1 MEKRLI
7 IAVALSFLVILSFN
21 ALSPKSV
28 QAPVAQET
36 ANAPA
41 AQVAHHPIDSSV
53 TEPVIPFIV
62 SEEETAIET
71 DKYILT
77 FSDIGGSLKSIALKE
92 YENSDDGLPLDLV
105 TGAQQKEAIFAM
117 ESSILV
123 GNLSK
128 RTFKIVENKNNI
140 LSYRYI
146 SPGNFEITKKYVF
159 YKTNDYIELRLSIK
173 NIGTQVIGRE
183 YDLIGASQVQQS
195 GKIMGRKFLE
205 IDSMVDG
212 ALLVT
217 TKVKN
222 GEQFIKGIISWTG
235 IRERYFSVILKPIQ
249 EVDGVILRQADKTNL
264 VTGIR
269 TKALTIYP
277 GQSVED
283 LYVLYAGPNE
293 IARLKSLGFGLE
305 QSINFGKLG
314 GISKVLLAAL
324 QGLHKVVRN
333 WGVAI
338 ILLTA
343 LVNVVLFPLTK
354 KSFLSMRK
362 MQEIQPHIEKLKKL
376 HKDSPQK
383 LQKAQAELFR
393 EFKINPLGGCLP
405 MLLQIPIFWALY
417 QALMRSI
424 ELKGANFLWIQDL
437 SRPDIIPIP
446 FKLPLIGSEIHLLPL
461 IVVVLMVIQQ
471 KVSTQSMPSSTP
483 EQKQQQQMMAIMMPL
498 FFGFILYNMPSGFVL
513 YLMTSTTLM
522 AIEHAALRKAH
533 TTT

>member
-28 QAPVAQET
+28 KAPIVQEISDT
-36 ANAPA
+36 SAMQN
-41 AQVAHHPIDSSV
+41 IS
-53 TEPVIPFIV
+53 PVDASTTNPGTLSTI
-62 SEEETAIET
+62 SEEETIIET

-77 FSDIGGSLKSIALKE
+77 FSNIGGSLKNIALKE
-92 YENSDDGLPLDLV
+92 YEDSETGLPLELV
-105 TGAQQKEAIFAM
+105 AGAEKEEAIFAM
-117 ESSILV
+117 DSKVLI
-123 GNLSK
+123 GNLDK
-128 RTFKIVENKNNI
+128 RAFEILENKNNI
-140 LSYRYI
+140 LSYKY
-146 SPGNFEITKKYVF
+146 SSAGNFEITKKYLF
-159 YKTNDYIELRLSIK
+159 YKTNDYIELRILIK
-173 NIGTQVIGRE
+173 NIGTQVIDRE
-183 YDLIGASQVQQS
+183 YDIIGAAQVKQS

-205 IDSMVDG
+205 IDSMIDG
-212 ALLVT
+212 SLLVA

-249 EVDGVILRQADKTNL
+249 EVDGVILRQIGKADL
-264 VTGIR
+264 ATGIR

-293 IARLKSLGFGLE
+293 INRLKSLGFGLE
-305 QSINFGKLG
+305 QSVNFGKLG
-314 GISKVLLAAL
+314 VISKILLATL

-338 ILLTA
+338 ILLTT
-343 LVNVVLFPLTK
+343 LVNLVLFPLTK

-376 HKDSPQK
+376 HKDSPKK
-383 LQKAQAELFR
+383 LQQAQAELFR

-424 ELKGANFLWIQDL
+424 ELKGANFLWVQDL
-437 SRPDIIPIP
+437 SRPDIIPLP
-446 FKLPLIGSEIHLLPL
+446 FKLPLLGNEIHLLPL
-461 IVVVLMVIQQ
+461 IVIVLMVIQQ

-522 AIEHAALRKAH
+522 AIEHVALRKAH
-533 TTT
+533 VDT